1 MNERRVSSPAST
13 GGAGTIFEQH
23 VDAYWIA
30 QLLVQGIPPIL
41 LDCFVIE
48 VHMQTG
54 HRGWH
59 TDDFLL
65 VGQNR
70 AGTLRRLAGQVK
82 RTFTV
87 SAADEE
93 CRKTVGDFWRDFT
106 NDGLFSAATD
116 RFALVTLRGTGNL
129 LEHFAGL
136 LDCARAARNSTEF
149 AERLTTTGF
158 ISKKAVHYCSELRAI
173 VGAIEER
180 GITEAEI
187 WSFLRCLHVL
197 SLDLHTSTRQAEAA
211 IKTLLAHTAAGPDA
225 NSAADASW
233 NELLAIAADAMTT
246 AGSLQRNDLPEALR
260 QRHSAV
266 GGHKA
271 LQALKD
277 HTDIVLK
284 SIRSTIGNEFHL
296 PRAGLVQTVLGC
308 LESTQVVLVSG
319 AAGVGKSAVVKDSIA
334 VLASDHFVFGFR
346 AEEFAQPHLDA
357 TLQHAQIP
365 ANAATLQAILAG
377 QHLRVLLIES
387 VERLLEKSTRD
398 AFSDLLQLAAGDKS
412 LRIVLTCRDYSTD
425 LVRASFLDPAPLEH
439 SVVVVPQLDDGELTE
454 VEASLP
460 TLARPLAHPALRQV
474 LRNPYFLDRALQI
487 SWSADRSLPE
497 SERDFRAVFWQQIIR
512 AADRSAAGMPR
523 RRDEA
528 FREIALRR
536 ARELAPYVS
545 CDDLDAA
552 AVDSLRHDSLIASPD
567 DGASL
572 VAPAHDVLEDWA
584 ILRWIEQQHLANDG
598 SFRALSEA
606 VGTYPAVRRA
616 YRMWVADVIDHD
628 RDAADGLL
636 DAVVAD
642 EGVPAWFRDDT
653 LVSLLR
659 APSSSAF
666 LEEHVAE
673 LLANDRELLRR
684 VIHLLRVACMTAPRW
699 LPEDARQGTLLNVPD
714 GPAWASVLSIV
725 QTHGRAFTAAEP
737 LLLLGLIKDWASG
750 VAWWEPY
757 PAGAEPA
764 AAIAHRLLP
773 NFDTYRSDDAG
784 RQTLSV
790 IANIPRA
797 DAERFEALLRGAGE
811 NDRRD
816 PTADALRDIV
826 LNGVEGMP
834 AARDFPDLLISVAS
848 DYLLCSEADPRVRW
862 YHRRS
867 LETLFGLNEH
877 LRHKYFPAS
886 AYRGPWLPLLR
897 YHRGKGLDFLIAVFN
912 HSVDWYAHPRVTD
925 DHVEPPFEIEL
936 VFADGTSRKQWA
948 NSRLWQW
955 HRGTSVGPC
964 VLQCLLMAL
973 ERWLLN
979 SAKARPADL
988 DAILLDLLRRS
999 RSAALTGVV
1008 ASIATAFPHASAET
1022 LLVLLSS
1029 PACIQLDRRRLMM
1042 ELESPSR
1049 LPSFLSGR
1057 DENMVYQADR
1067 KEADALP
1074 HRRRDLETAIANLQ
1088 LGPVADRVQEILD
1101 RHRDALPPAAEQ
1113 TDDDRVWRLSMHRM
1127 DLRRYSVA
1135 EVVATKAEDAAD
1147 AASAEPARQVRLEL
1161 DEPEP
1166 DVKEMVEER
1175 TARLSAT
1182 ETGLGLVMWALHV
1195 FKNEKAGTY
1204 DPTEWRQRLD
1214 LARTREVARPGND
1227 ELDTA
1232 QGGPGIVAAVCVR
1245 GHWAEMSG
1253 EERDWC
1259 VEVVCSEVLRTAN
1272 VQNLVVRIQ
1281 RHEMS
1286 ADRSCAS
1293 VVPLLLGKPL
1303 STAQQIRV
1311 RRAFIAALTHP
1322 VDEVRWHAVWGVA
1335 RQLWSRDRELVLRCV
1350 NALAVEATLVNRARE
1365 AETERPYDQRRQTDD
1380 LKAEAASAVR
1390 ERFWR
1395 DGEIATDA
1403 YQTLDIATWFGAEAN
1418 GRILAILSRAP
1429 TESEA
1434 VRAFART
1441 ARTLVRWWDSDDD
1454 RERDHDSSDRERNH
1468 EIESTI
1474 SELLRSFVLRT
1485 SADAARSILQP
1496 LLDAADSHPRE
1507 IHWIIEGLIAVEDR
1521 EPHTQQFWFVW
1532 KLFANSLRRA
1542 TWLARM
1548 EDGGRQYGS
1557 EMVSAIFL
1565 GSYWRDDVRH
1575 WKSLEGHAHRVHA
1588 LFEDLRPSS
1597 VVLDAY
1603 VRFLYH
1609 IGEQSLPEA
1618 LVRIAEQLQTVE
1630 AQRMLRKT
1638 NTVFMLEVLLR
1649 RHVYGRPLELKRRRP
1664 IRGAVL
1670 DLLDVLV
1677 EQGSSA
1683 AFRMRDDFVTPI
1695 SAA

>member
-1 MNERRVSSPAST
+1 
-13 GGAGTIFEQH
+13 
-23 VDAYWIA
+23 
-30 QLLVQGIPPIL
+30 
-41 LDCFVIE
+41 
-48 VHMQTG
+48 MQTG
-54 HRGWH
+54 HLGWH
-59 TDDFLL
+59 TDDFLV
-65 VGQNR
+65 VGQNG
-70 AGTLRRLAGQVK
+70 AGTLRKLAGQVK
-82 RTFTV
+82 RTFKV
-87 SAADEE
+87 SQADDA
-93 CRKTVGDFWRDFT
+93 CRKAIGDFWRDFT
-106 NDGLFSAATD
+106 NDGPFSAATD
-116 RFALVTLRGTGNL
+116 RFTLVTLRGTDNL
-129 LEHFAGL
+129 LEHFDGL
-136 LDCARAARNSTEF
+136 LTCARTARSGAEF
-149 AERLTTTGF
+149 AQRLTTTGF

-180 GITEAEI
+180 SVAEAEI

-197 SLDLHTSTRQAEAA
+197 PLDLHTSTRQTEAA
-211 IKTLLAHTAAGPDA
+211 IKTLLAHTAAGSDA
-225 NSAADASW
+225 NNGPDASW

-246 AGSLQRNDLPEALR
+246 AGSLQRSDLPEALW
-260 QRHSAV
+260 QRHSAA
-266 GGHKA
+266 GRHKA

-277 HTDIVLK
+277 HTDIVLQG
-284 SIRSTIGNEFHL
+284 IRSTIGNELHL
-296 PRAGLVQTVLGC
+296 PRAGLVQNLLGC
-308 LESTQVVLVSG
+308 IESTRVVLVSG
-319 AAGVGKSAVVKDSIA
+319 AAGVGKSAVAKDAVA
-334 VLASDHFVFGFR
+334 VLAGDHFVFGFR

-357 TLQHAQIP
+357 TLHNGQIP

-377 QHLRVLLIES
+377 QHLKILLIES
-387 VERLLEKSTRD
+387 VERLLEKSTRE
-398 AFSDLLQLAAGDKS
+398 AFSDLLQIAAGDRS

-425 LVRASFLDPAPLEH
+425 LVRASILDPAPLEH

-460 TLARPLAHPALRQV
+460 TLARPLANRALRQV

-512 AADRSAAGMPR
+512 AEDRSAAGMPR

-536 ARELAPYVS
+536 AQALAPYVP

-552 AVDSLRHDSLIASPD
+552 VVDSLRHDSLIAFAAAD
-567 DGASL
+567 ASL

-584 ILRWIEQQHLANDG
+584 ILRWIEQQHLASDG
-598 SFRALSEA
+598 SFDAFSEA
-606 VGTYPAVRRA
+606 VGTHPAVRRA
-616 YRMWVADVIDHD
+616 YRIWVADLIDHD

-636 DAVVAD
+636 DEVAAD
-642 EGVPAWFRDDT
+642 DSVPAWFRDDT

-659 APSSSAF
+659 APSSPAF
-666 LEEHVAE
+666 LEGHVAE
-673 LLANDRELLRR
+673 LLANDRELLTR
-684 VIHLLRVACMTAPRW
+684 VIHLLRVACTTAPRW
-699 LPEDARQGTLLNVPD
+699 LPEDARHGALLNVPD

-725 QTHGRAFTAAEP
+725 QTHVRALTATEP

-750 VAWWEPY
+750 VAWWDPY
-757 PAGAEPA
+757 PAGAESA

-773 NFDTYRSDDAG
+773 NFDTYRSEDAG

-797 DAERFEALLRGAGE
+797 DAARFEALLRGAGE

-848 DYLLCSEADPRVRW
+848 DYLLCSEADLRGKW
-862 YHRRS
+862 YHRGS
-867 LETLFGLNEH
+867 LETLFGLKEH
-877 LRHKYFPAS
+877 LSHKYFPAS

-897 YHRGKGLDFLIAVFN
+897 YHRGKGLDLLIAVFN
-912 HSVDWYAHPRVTD
+912 HSADWYAHPRVTD

-936 VFADGTSRKQWA
+936 VFADGTSQKQWA
-948 NSRLWQW
+948 NSRLWEL
-955 HRGTSVGPC
+955 HRGTSVGPY
-964 VLQCLLMAL
+964 VLQCLLMAV
-973 ERWLLN
+973 ERWLLD
-979 SAKARPADL
+979 SAKAPSAEL

-1008 ASIATAFPHASAET
+1008 ASVAAAFPRAAGEA

-1029 PACIQLDRRRLMM
+1029 PACIQLDRHRLMK

-1049 LPSFLSGR
+1049 LPSFLFGR
-1057 DENMVYQADR
+1057 DENTAYQAER

-1074 HRRRDLETAIANLQ
+1074 HRRRHLETAIANLQ
-1088 LGPVADRVQEILD
+1088 LGPVADRVQQILD

-1135 EVVATKAEDAAD
+1135 TKAEDTTD
-1147 AASAEPARQVRLEL
+1147 APPAEPARQVRLEL

-1175 TARLSAT
+1175 TARFSAT
-1182 ETGLGLVMWALHV
+1182 ETGFGLVMWALHV
-1195 FKNEKAGTY
+1195 FKNEKAGAY
-1204 DPTEWRQRLD
+1204 DPAEWRQRLN
-1214 LARTREVARPGND
+1214 LARTWEVARPGNH
-1227 ELDTA
+1227 ELDMA
-1232 QGGPGIVAAVCVR
+1232 GGGPGIAAAVCVR
-1245 GHWAEMSG
+1245 DHWLEMSD

-1259 VEVVCSEVLRTAN
+1259 VEVVCSEVLQQAN
-1272 VQNLVVRIQ
+1272 VQNLVAHIQ
-1281 RHEMS
+1281 LHEAS

-1293 VVPLLLGKPL
+1293 VVSLLLDKPL
-1303 STAQQIRV
+1303 SAPQQLRV
-1311 RRAFIAALTHP
+1311 REAFIAALTHP

-1335 RQLWSRDRELVLRCV
+1335 RQLWSRDRELVMRCV
-1350 NALAVEATLVNRARE
+1350 NALAIEATIVDRARG
-1365 AETERPYDQRRQTDD
+1365 AETELPYGQRRRTEE
-1380 LKAEAASAVR
+1380 LEAEAAFTVR

-1395 DGEIATDA
+1395 DGEIAADA
-1403 YQTLDIATWFGAEAN
+1403 YQRLDIATWFGAEAN

-1429 TESEA
+1429 AASEA
-1434 VRAFART
+1434 VTAFART

-1454 RERDHDSSDRERNH
+1454 RERDHESSSGERNH

-1474 SELLRSFVLRT
+1474 SEFLRSFVLRT

-1496 LLDAADSHPRE
+1496 LLDAVDSHPRE

-1521 EPHTQQFWFVW
+1521 EPNTQQFWFVW
-1532 KLFANSLRRA
+1532 KLFAASLRRA
-1542 TWLARM
+1542 TWLAGM
-1548 EDGGRQYGS
+1548 DDGDRQYGS

-1565 GSYWRDDVRH
+1565 GSSWRDDVRH
-1575 WKSLEGHAHRVHA
+1575 WRSLEGHEDRVHA
-1588 LFEDLRPSS
+1588 LFKDLPPSS

-1603 VRFLYH
+1603 IRFLYH

-1618 LVRIAEQLQTVE
+1618 FVRIAERLQSGKAQL
-1630 AQRMLRKT
+1630 MLRKT

-1677 EQGSSA
+1677 EEGSSA
-1683 AFRMRDDFVTPI
+1683 AFRMRDDFVTPV